1 MIKRILAEDLLVAD
15 EPWHTCCF
23 HFSFGDYVYADRHQF
38 GVLKLLNDD
47 TIQPGKGYEMH
58 PHEELEIISYCVQGE
73 LVHRDGMG
81 NHTTL
86 RRGDVQYVCAGS
98 GITHSLIS
106 GDQGES
112 LRLLQMWI
120 KPDKEK
126 LAPHYIHKTCRK
138 RDRHNRLLHVMSD
151 NGRQGTIAIHQDANL
166 YVSEMD
172 EGNGVVLD
180 GLSDRLCYLVC
191 IEGNIRANSENLN
204 ANDALE
210 ISRENSLN
218 ITALNDAH
226 ILLVEMGDKR

>member
-1 MIKRILAEDLLVAD
+1 MIKKILAEDLLVPD
-15 EPWHTCCF
+15 EPWHTCRF
-23 HFSFGDYVYADRHQF
+23 HFSFGDYIYADRHQF

-47 TIQPGKGYEMH
+47 TIQPGKGYEAH
-58 PHEELEIISYCVQGE
+58 PHAELEIISYCVQGE

-106 GDQGES
+106 GDQDES

-126 LAPHYIHKTCRK
+126 LAPHYFHKTCSK
-138 RDRHNRLLHVMSD
+138 QDRHNRLLHVISD

-180 GLSDRLCYLVC
+180 DLSDRLCYLVC
-191 IEGNIRANSENLN
+191 IEGNIRANSEKLY